1 MTYIDDE
8 FHVTWFTPFIIGYWC
23 YFKNQTKTKNYQL
36 NKAQQ
41 PVPKLPI
48 SPLSLYQKLVINYH
62 VIIRSYYSSL
72 RASFFLLC
80 QLNIFGEQCEKQ
92 GFPDVMLIPFV
103 SPKATKFKLPN
114 SAVTTL
120 YHPGVKLIYKLCWNS
135 ATYTPRFYI
144 FCTPFFDVLI
154 ELSSWLIP
162 FFVSIFWNRSQQ
174 LIWLCAIL
182 YE

>member
-72 RASFFLLC
+72 RASFFFVMPVEHIWRTVRKTGFSRRNANPVRFTQSHQVQITKLGSYHSISSRREINLQTLLE
-80 QLNIFGEQCEKQ
+80 LGN
-92 GFPDVMLIPFV
+92 
-103 SPKATKFKLPN
+103 
-114 SAVTTL
+114 L
-120 YHPGVKLIYKLCWNS
+120 YSK
-135 ATYTPRFYI
+135 
-144 FCTPFFDVLI
+144 
-154 ELSSWLIP
+154 
-162 FFVSIFWNRSQQ
+162 
-174 LIWLCAIL
+174 IL
-182 YE
+182 YILYTLFWRTNRIKFLTDSVFCFYFLEP